1 MVDIEYRRNIMDK
14 YEAMRNTTKWIEECT
29 IEEFLESFNSLEG
42 DYSGQTIGEF
52 VHDCIE
58 DDFSNY
64 AVQ

>member
-1 MVDIEYRRNIMDK
+1 MDK

-64 AVQ
+64 AAQ